1 MHCRVCA
8 SYESGTDS
16 SLIDH
21 LRMDHPL
28 RVEEEELPTDVHY
41 TDASY
46 EKARRI
52 VRRWR
57 SET

>member
-1 MHCRVCA
+1 MHCRFCE
-8 SYESGTDS
+8 SYESGTDPD
-16 SLIDH
+16 LIDH

-28 RVEEEELPTDVHY
+28 RVEEETLPTDVHY

-57 SET
+57 IET